1 MTNTRYNTLDKDNST
16 SFTHISVE
24 INQSL
29 ACTRSPTC
37 RKILSKPRS
46 PKVPGHAS
54 PSPKEDATWTW
65 MFIRHVFQ
73 QLEKNQKMVGFVL
86 SSMCFFSYQPFR
98 YPLDIPDVFDSTCF
112 FLDNVFSDFFGRY
125 LIPQWEPKRNRCYQL
140 IPLMEEILQHL
151 GSRKPCNQ
159 MMA

>member
-1 MTNTRYNTLDKDNST
+1 MTKTRYKTLDKDNST

-46 PKVPGHAS
+46 PKVPEHAS

-65 MFIRHVFQ
+65 MFYPTHVSA
-73 QLEKNQKMVGFVL
+73 VGKKSEDGGICFVINV
-86 SSMCFFSYQPFR
+86 FFSYQPFR
-98 YPLDIPDVFDSTCF
+98 YPLDISDVFDSTCF
-112 FLDNVFSDFFGRY
+112 FWTTSCRNFLEDIWFALGTKEKSMLPADTLDGRD
-125 LIPQWEPKRNRCYQL
+125 PAAP
-140 IPLMEEILQHL
+140 
-151 GSRKPCNQ
+151 RKYKTL
-159 MMA
+159 